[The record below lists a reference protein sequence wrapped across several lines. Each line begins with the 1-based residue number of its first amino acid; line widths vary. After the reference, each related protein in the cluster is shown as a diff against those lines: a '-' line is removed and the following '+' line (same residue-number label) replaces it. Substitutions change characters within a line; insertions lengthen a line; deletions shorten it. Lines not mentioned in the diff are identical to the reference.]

1 MLIARYVKCKSA
13 AVLTRS
19 IELRTSKGE
28 KMSEH
33 RFEKNLEDIL
43 IWSFGPDYKNIRV
56 TDEDV
61 IEFSFDEGYCILRR
75 NNSECSG

>member
-1 MLIARYVKCKSA
+1 
-13 AVLTRS
+13 
-19 IELRTSKGE
+19 
-28 KMSEH
+28 MSEH

-61 IEFSFDEGYCILRR
+61 IAFSFDEGYCILRR
-75 NNSECSG
+75 NNSEFRGSFHPNVVCEGGGICIHCGRTLFN